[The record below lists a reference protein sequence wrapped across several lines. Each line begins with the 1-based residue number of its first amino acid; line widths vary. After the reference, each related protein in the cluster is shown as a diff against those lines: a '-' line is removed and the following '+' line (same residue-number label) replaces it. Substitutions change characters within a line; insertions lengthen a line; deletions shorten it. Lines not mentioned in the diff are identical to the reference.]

1 MSIQSQE
8 IGHSGVELAYFRQLS
23 QGTFQIQHC
32 RNCGRYVFYP
42 REICP
47 HCSGQELEWVT
58 PSGRG
63 TVYSH
68 TTVRRRPDTGGDYNV
83 ALIDLEE
90 GVRMM
95 ACVTGTPPAEVKIG
109 MAVTAKVVER
119 NGAHVVVF
127 EEARQ

>member
-1 MSIQSQE
+1 MSTQSQDTVP
-8 IGHSGVELAYFRQLS
+8 SGVELAYFRHIS
-23 QGTFQIQHC
+23 QGKFQIQHC
-32 RNCGRYVFYP
+32 RDCARHVFYP

-47 HCSGQELEWVT
+47 HCSSQELEWVT

-68 TTVRRRPDTGGDYNV
+68 TTVQRKPDAGGDYNV
-83 ALIDLEE
+83 SLIDLKE

-109 MAVTAKVVER
+109 MTVTAKVVER
-119 NGAHVVVF
+119 NGAQVVVF